1 VKYQVLDSMLLNELQ
16 RQQARIE
23 QLERQIEELKT
34 AVSAQGG

>member
-1 VKYQVLDSMLLNELQ
+1 MLLNELQ

-34 AVSAQGG
+34 AVSTHGR